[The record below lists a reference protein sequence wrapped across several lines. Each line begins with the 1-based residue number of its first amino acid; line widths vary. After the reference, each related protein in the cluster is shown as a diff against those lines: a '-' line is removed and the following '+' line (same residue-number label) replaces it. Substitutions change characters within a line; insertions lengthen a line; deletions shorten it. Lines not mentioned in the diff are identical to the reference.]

1 MANETIKVL
10 LMVCL
15 LGGIRTAMFVSE
27 VTEAQWRMLSQTY
40 LDWLAAFAWPTA
52 TSGEHSHVPI

>member
-10 LMVCL
+10 MMVCL

-27 VTEAQWRMLSQTY
+27 VSEAQWRMLSQTY
-40 LDWLAAFAWPTA
+40 LDWLAALAWPA
-52 TSGEHSHVPI
+52 AAPSENSHAPI